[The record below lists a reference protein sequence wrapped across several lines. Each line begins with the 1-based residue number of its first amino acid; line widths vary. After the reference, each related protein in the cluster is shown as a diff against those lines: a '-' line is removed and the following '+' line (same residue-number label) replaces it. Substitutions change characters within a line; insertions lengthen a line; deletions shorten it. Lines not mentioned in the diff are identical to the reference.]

1 MGPEQEDWIFKM
13 AEYRS
18 RQTDL
23 GGMEDKVLS
32 VNRIAK
38 KIKGGEKI
46 GFASLVVV
54 GDKKGKVGLGY
65 GKAADLRSAI
75 EKAQK
80 AAKKAA
86 FLVPLKGPTIARRL
100 TVRLGAAEI
109 LFKPAPR
116 GAGLIAGGVVRDI
129 LNLVGVRD
137 VSAKILGTN
146 NSLNNAKATIKALK
160 IFVEEG
166 NKKDGTK

>member
-1 MGPEQEDWIFKM
+1 M
-13 AEYRS
+13 EYR
-18 RQTDL
+18 RTLQPNL
-23 GGMEDKVLS
+23 GGLEDKVLS

-38 KIKGGEKI
+38 KIKGGDKI
-46 GFASLVVV
+46 GFASLVAV

-80 AAKKAA
+80 AAKKST
-86 FLVPLKGPTIARRL
+86 FQVPLKGPTIARRL

-116 GAGLIAGGVVRDI
+116 GAGLIAGGVGRDI
-129 LNLVGVRD
+129 LDLVGVRD
-137 VSAKILGTN
+137 VSAKILGTKN
-146 NSLNNAKATIKALK
+146 ALNNAKATMKALK
-160 IFVEEG
+160 MLAEEG
-166 NKKDGTK
+166 KAKDGTK